1 MTEIYTALFK
11 KTGSSDIGSGDY
23 NVYISNSDSK
33 DEDGFEIDDSD
44 YDIFI
49 EEVSH
54 RKSQKKEK
62 LKTYFFANNVLF
74 NLSGIH
80 LYISCR

>member
-11 KTGSSDIGSGDY
+11 KTGVSDIGSGDY

-44 YDIFI
+44 YDVFI

-54 RKSQKKEK
+54 
-62 LKTYFFANNVLF
+62 LL
-74 NLSGIH
+74 
-80 LYISCR
+80 CC

>member
-1 MTEIYTALFK
+1 MTEIPTASFK
-11 KTGSSDIGSGDY
+11 KTGSSDTGSGDY

-54 RKSQKKEK
+54 
-62 LKTYFFANNVLF
+62 LL
-74 NLSGIH
+74 
-80 LYISCR
+80 CC